1 MSKLSAYIE
10 TCYRD
15 PAARVR
21 LSEFARAFRA
31 TLPCDEANK
40 WSRTRLVSELS
51 KSFALGSDIH
61 GVNWIVG
68 VALAPPA
75 GWIVED
81 GQLVRA

>member
-15 PAARVR
+15 PSARCR

-31 TLPCDEANK
+31 SLSCHEAAK
-40 WSRTRLVSELS
+40 WTRTRLIGELA
-51 KSFALGSDIH
+51 KTFALGSDVH

-68 VALAPPA
+68 VSLTPPA
-75 GWIVED
+75 DWLVED